1 MRLEV
6 EEPRHGDG
14 ARPADASEVV
24 ADEVDDHD
32 VLGRV
37 LGQEPVGRRRGAL
50 DRRRPDARPVP
61 SQEQFGGRR
70 RDVDAMVRQMHD
82 RAERCRIALGE
93 RRTQGRDRQDVYK
106 RQLEG
111 RWKSCPEA
119 ERGLWQGLAQLAVA
133 LTHAGRG
140 NARGASRL
148 VERGAGRLAEYE
160 ATSGPTYGLDLG
172 RVVAGVRRAVG

>member
-1 MRLEV
+1 MS
-6 EEPRHGDG
+6 EPA
-14 ARPADASEVV
+14 ARRTRPRDA
-24 ADEVDDHD
+24 
-32 VLGRV
+32 LGRPLDWDAV
-37 LGQEPVGRRRGAL
+37 GVPPVDESPRPPIETLDAARALIASGRPFA
-50 DRRRPDARPVP
+50 AHEV
-61 SQEQFGGRR
+61 
-70 RDVDAMVRQMHD
+70 
-82 RAERCRIALGE
+82 
-93 RRTQGRDRQDVYK
+93 
-106 RQLEG
+106 LEG

>member
-1 MRLEV
+1 MTV
-6 EEPRHGDG
+6 P
-14 ARPADASEVV
+14 
-24 ADEVDDHD
+24 
-32 VLGRV
+32 GRQTV
-37 LGQEPVGRRRGAL
+37 SYTHL
-50 DRRRPDARPVP
+50 
-61 SQEQFGGRR
+61 
-70 RDVDAMVRQMHD
+70 
-82 RAERCRIALGE
+82 
-93 RRTQGRDRQDVYK
+93 DVYK
-106 RQLEG
+106 RQ
-111 RWKSCPEA
+111 